1 MNKPTRARHALPRR
15 LLPTLLVP
23 LIGCLATQAA
33 AHKDGA
39 YRHETTNLPGMTKW
53 MAEIDGERTIRS
65 LSLPGTH
72 GSAALHGGQIAQ
84 DQTLS
89 LTQQL
94 NGGIRLLDLRL
105 RHIDNVFALHHGP
118 VFQEKFFGDALNEIQ
133 TFLRTYPTEMVFVRV
148 KEEYKPARNNRS
160 FEATFQTY
168 FDRYKSI
175 IAVPENGMQTRLDDL
190 RGKLVFLV
198 DFKTSR
204 NFGLGYGTFNIQDE
218 FNVGSNWELYT
229 KWQRVKGQLARAKA
243 SPEQGPSIMNYLSA
257 SGGAFPY
264 FVASGHAS
272 AKSNANRLSTGRTAR
287 KGDNSTFPDFPRVN
301 CLPRRC
307 TIAYEGT
314 NTLTRDYIRKE
325 RPGYVGFVFA
335 DFPGPDLI
343 KAIAEVN
350 DAPPRELTLTSQST
364 GGCLAATGDKLQLL
378 PCSTEKDQDFT
389 FVSSSLRIGGRCLEA
404 KPGTYPAQV
413 ELRPCNETF
422 YQQWSLKEG
431 QIRLGPVAQPYG
443 ACLDVEAP
451 VAGGVVLRS
460 CEAERAEQQF
470 DAT

>member
-1 MNKPTRARHALPRR
+1 M
-15 LLPTLLVP
+15 
-23 LIGCLATQAA
+23 
-33 AHKDGA
+33 
-39 YRHETTNLPGMTKW
+39 TTW

-72 GSAALHGGQIAQ
+72 GSAALHGGHIVQ
-84 DQTLS
+84 DQTLT

-105 RHIDNVFALHHGP
+105 RHIENVFALHHGL

-133 TFLRTYPTEMVFVRV
+133 TFLRTYPTETVFVRV

-198 DFKTSR
+198 DFKTSH
-204 NFGLGYGTFNIQDE
+204 NFGLGYDTFDIQDE
-218 FNVGSNWELYT
+218 FNVGTNWELYT
-229 KWQRVKGQLARAKA
+229 KWERVKEQLALAKA
-243 SPEQGPSIMNYLSA
+243 NPEQGPAIMNYLTG
-257 SGGAFPY
+257 SGGALPY
-264 FVASGHAS
+264 FVASGHVS
-272 AKSNANRLSTGRTAR
+272 AKTNANRLSTGRIAR
-287 KGDNSTFPDFPRVN
+287 KGDQSTFADFPRVN

-314 NTLTRDYIRKE
+314 NTLTRDYIRRE

-343 KAIAEVN
+343 KAIADVN
-350 DAPPRELTLTSQST
+350 DAPPRALTLASRAT
-364 GGCLAATGDKLQLL
+364 GGCLSGVGRKLQVL
-378 PCSTEKDQDFT
+378 PCSTERDQDFT
-389 FVSSSLRIGGRCLEA
+389 LESSTLRIGGFCVEA
-404 KPGTYPAQV
+404 QPGRYPVQL
-413 ELRPCNETF
+413 ELRDCNDAHT
-422 YQQWSLKEG
+422 QKWTLKNG
-431 QIRLGPVAQPYG
+431 QIRLGPAANAYG
-443 ACLDVEAP
+443 VCLDVQAP
-451 VAGGVVLRS
+451 VAGGVVGDA
-460 CEAERAEQQF
+460 CKTERDEQLF
-470 DAT
+470 DAI